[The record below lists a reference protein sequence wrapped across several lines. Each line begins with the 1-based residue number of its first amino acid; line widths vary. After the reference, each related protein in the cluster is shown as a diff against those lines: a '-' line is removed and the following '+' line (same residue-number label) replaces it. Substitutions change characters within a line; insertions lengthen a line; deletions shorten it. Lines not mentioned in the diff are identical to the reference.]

1 MTIKPRIDAWDAS
14 LTDEQR
20 WMIYDRFR
28 RHSWDAVLGWIH
40 EEIGI
45 APPSRSSLYRW
56 ADKMRKHESTR
67 RLEQAIIARD
77 EIGALAGT
85 SAANDQLVEA
95 YKSMAVELALQGNAK
110 EAVRLTQMAMQLAS
124 QQTAQVELELKQQR
138 LAQQSEAQRLAR
150 EKFEAA
156 EARLKAVQDAVN
168 DARDNEG
175 GLSDEALRKIE
186 QAAGLL

>member
-1 MTIKPRIDAWDAS
+1 MTIKPRIDAWDAA

-95 YKSMAVELALQGNAK
+95 YKSMAAELALQGNAK

-156 EARLKAVQDAVN
+156 EARLKAVQDAVS

>member
-56 ADKMRKHESTR
+56 ADKMRKHESAR

-85 SAANDQLVEA
+85 SAANDKLVEA
-95 YKSMAVELALQGNAK
+95 YKSMAAELALQGNAK

>member
-1 MTIKPRIDAWDAS
+1 
-14 LTDEQR
+14 
-20 WMIYDRFR
+20 
-28 RHSWDAVLGWIH
+28 
-40 EEIGI
+40 
-45 APPSRSSLYRW
+45 
-56 ADKMRKHESTR
+56 MRKHESTR

-85 SAANDQLVEA
+85 SAANDKLVEA
-95 YKSMAVELALQGNAK
+95 YKSMAAELALQGNAK

-156 EARLKAVQDAVN
+156 EARLKAVQDAVS

>member
-56 ADKMRKHESTR
+56 ADKMRKHESAR

-95 YKSMAVELALQGNAK
+95 YKSMAAELALQGNAK

>member
-1 MTIKPRIDAWDAS
+1 MTIKSRIDAWDAA

-20 WMIYDRFR
+20 WMVYDRFR

-45 APPSRSSLYRW
+45 APPSRSRLYRW

-85 SAANDQLVEA
+85 SAANDKLVEA
-95 YKSMAVELALQGNAK
+95 YKSMAAELALQGNAK

-124 QQTAQVELELKQQR
+124 QQSAQVELELKQQR
-138 LAQQSEAQRLAR
+138 LAQQSEAQKLAR

-156 EARLKAVQDAVN
+156 EARLGEVKVAVADASLSP
-168 DARDNEG
+168 DEREARLREIF
-175 GLSDEALRKIE
+175 GL
-186 QAAGLL
+186 

>member
-1 MTIKPRIDAWDAS
+1 MTIKPRIDAWDAA

-20 WMIYDRFR
+20 WMVYDRFR

-56 ADKMRKHESTR
+56 ADKMRKHESAR

-85 SAANDQLVEA
+85 SAANDKLVEA
-95 YKSMAVELALQGNAK
+95 YKSMAAELALQGNAK

>member
-95 YKSMAVELALQGNAK
+95 YKSMAAELALQGNAK